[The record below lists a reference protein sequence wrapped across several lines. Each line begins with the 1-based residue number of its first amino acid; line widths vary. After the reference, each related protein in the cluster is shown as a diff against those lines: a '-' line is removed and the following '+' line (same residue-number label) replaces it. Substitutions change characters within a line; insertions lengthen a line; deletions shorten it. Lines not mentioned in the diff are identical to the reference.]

1 MKSSEIRKKVL
12 ELVGNQYQGEIPF
25 EKLSPTFMDKVKD
38 EGKKPNAFVVVA
50 YSSVSEDSGYELIM
64 DCPACHTKTITSKS
78 IVECPHCGAS
88 VAEVIGENTCSGYQ
102 SWNKFDLSFTSK
114 LFSSKDVFWITS
126 IEGIVVFYN
135 IHLVIKN
142 NKTISARE
150 FNGYPPDEY
159 FLTLRDSDL
168 DSVIVKKIIYWDPS
182 SGKLSRITDKG
193 ISSSATNKIAFSN
206 LSMGGRDSDLIWVD
220 PEAKEIIESHTNIPL
235 GSSSVSEINRFL
247 FALSKEI
254 QDSKSKTVGKRSSK
268 ENEYNK
274 IAAKTFSEIEIPN
287 IKDSRIANKCFSPH
301 LMILKTI
308 GTNNSGIIY
317 CPECKKYKLVE
328 VPTDKINPIMGW
340 GENSIN
346 ISCPECGSQ
355 IPVKRALRSTTAQY
369 RTSFTKWDLVDST
382 PVITQFDVITCIEFI
397 ANEGSDAVV
406 KESKTIHKCGNRI
419 VLFPKKYYYLSNV
432 ELGDRTFSSD
442 RVEACRYKS
451 TSYAKASYAMWPCNL
466 SSSTPEEVRNVIENS
481 FLAHKGVEESFG
493 ISRYPTIK
501 DIKLY
506 NIGNGLTGYISN
518 VIEHPCIEKLLKA
531 GLTNLTKDII
541 TTGSYPESDTEGAT
555 LSEILKVPK
564 SRIKDIREY
573 DLHESQFIGYR
584 LLLEQD
590 PQLNYADFSWALQMY
605 NQIYSSHPLVD
616 ILSFKIDG
624 KSVISLKK
632 LREYIERTYYNQCIP
647 YSESLRIWKDYL
659 YMMRDLKMAGETI
672 KKELFPSSLKKA
684 HDVLT
689 FAYNNISKKANA
701 EKFAECIKNA
711 LKLEYSFGDY
721 IVKAP
726 TSPEDLVQ
734 EGIALNH
741 SVASHIESV
750 ADKKELILFIREKAT
765 PDKSFFTVQVDKN
778 IISEVSGQS
787 NRPVND
793 ARLKEFIEK
802 WAERKHLKISY

>member
-1 MKSSEIRKKVL
+1 MRSSEIRKKAL
-12 ELVGNQYQGEIPF
+12 ELVGNQYREEIPF

-38 EGKKPNAFVVVA
+38 EGKNPNAFVVVS
-50 YSSVSEDSGYELIM
+50 YSSESENSGYELIM
-64 DCPACHTKTITSKS
+64 DCPVCHTKTITSES

-88 VAEVIGENTCSGYQ
+88 VTEVIGENACSGYTPR
-102 SWNKFDLSFTSK
+102 SHFDLRFTSK
-114 LFSSKDVFWITS
+114 LFSSKSVLWITS
-126 IEGIVVFYN
+126 IEGIVVFYD
-135 IHLVIKN
+135 ISLVIKN

-159 FLTLRDSDL
+159 FVALRDSDPY
-168 DSVIVKKIIYWDPS
+168 SVIVAKIIYWNPS
-182 SGKLSRITDKG
+182 SGKLSRVTDNG
-193 ISSSATNKIAFSN
+193 ISSSATDNIAFK
-206 LSMGGRDSDLIWVD
+206 DADLIWVD
-220 PEAKEIIESHTNIPL
+220 PEAKEIIKTHTNIPL

-247 FALSKEI
+247 STLSKEI
-254 QDSKSKTVGKRSSK
+254 KDSKSKAVGKRSSK

-274 IAAKTFSEIEIPN
+274 IAAKTFSEIKIPN
-287 IKDSRIANKCFSPH
+287 IKDSRIANKCFYPH

-317 CPECKKYKLVE
+317 CPECEKYKLVE

-369 RTSFTKWDLVDST
+369 RASFTKWDLVDST

-406 KESKTIHKCGNRI
+406 KESKTIRKCGNRI
-419 VLFPKKYYYLSNV
+419 VLFPKKYYYLSDV
-432 ELGDRTFSSD
+432 ELGDHTFSSD
-442 RVEACRYKS
+442 RVEACRNKS
-451 TSYAKASYAMWPCNL
+451 TSYAKVGYAMLPGNL
-466 SSSTPEEVRNVIENS
+466 SYSTPEEVRNVIENS

-506 NIGNGLTGYISN
+506 NIGDGLTGYISN

-541 TTGSYPESDTEGAT
+541 TNGSYPELDTEGAT

-605 NQIYSSHPLVD
+605 NQIYSSHPLTR

-624 KSVISLKK
+624 KAVISLKK

-647 YSESLRIWKDYL
+647 YSESLRIWNDYL
-659 YMMRDLKMAGETI
+659 YMMRDLKMTGETI

-689 FAYNNISKKANA
+689 FAYNNISKEANA

-726 TSPEDLVQ
+726 TSPEDLIQ

-750 ADKKELILFIREKAT
+750 ADKKELILFIREKAN
-765 PDKSFFTVQVDKN
+765 PDKAFFTVQVDKN

-787 NRPVND
+787 NHPVND